1 VVGTSSRGDS
11 YSDTFNIEECF
22 VAIAKQALFLV
33 LILTGPPV
41 MIALLVGLTISIVQ
55 ATTQIQ
61 EQTLTFVPKLFAVV
75 ATLAIGGPWMLA
87 QLVAFAT
94 SLYSSIPIYVR

>member
-1 VVGTSSRGDS
+1 MPE
-11 YSDTFNIEECF
+11 YF

-41 MIALLVGLTISIVQ
+41 LMAMLVGLTISILQ

-75 ATLAIGGPWMLA
+75 ATLAVGGPWMLA
-87 QLVAFAT
+87 QLVGFA
-94 SLYSSIPIYVR
+94 SSIYDAFPTYVQ